1 MEAGPYCSPVIGIR
15 KETTDNTKEELE
27 ACNMQ
32 LSFSHYMNSLTVT
45 SRQLCYLFV
54 LT

>member
-1 MEAGPYCSPVIGIR
+1 MEAGPCCSPVIGIR

-32 LSFSHYMNSLTVT
+32 HSFSHCVNSLTVT
-45 SRQLCYLFV
+45 SRQLCVTSSF
-54 LT
+54 

>member
-1 MEAGPYCSPVIGIR
+1 MLAGPCCSPVIGIR

-32 LSFSHYMNSLTVT
+32 FSFSRYVNSFAVT
-45 SRQLCYLFV
+45 SRQSCGTCSF
-54 LT
+54 